1 MGRLLGYVLV
11 FINFG
16 YNERGNSLN
25 HHISLNKLQSICA
38 GGEPFKDYEF
48 DKTLANVQN
57 LLYQKFTWEGLRD
70 RCAMVLVSQTLH
82 MRGIIP

>member
-25 HHISLNKLQSICA
+25 HRIGLNKLQSICA

-48 DKTLANVQN
+48 DKN
-57 LLYQKFTWEGLRD
+57 
-70 RCAMVLVSQTLH
+70 
-82 MRGIIP
+82 